1 MSLKNIKG
9 QDRPIRILKG
19 YLKSAGLQ
27 GAYLF
32 TGEEGIGKLLA
43 AENLAK
49 ALNCLNEEQDSCD
62 HCPSCIKI
70 DKREHPD
77 VHSIG
82 LDSDTI
88 KIDSIRVLKKEIGLR
103 PYEAK
108 KKVFIVNNAHNL
120 SSEAAGAILKVLEE
134 PPRDTIIILVTAKP
148 ALLFKTIIS
157 RCKIIKFSPLKR
169 AELKEILKQDYSLND
184 DTAHFL
190 AYFCEGRI
198 GYALRLK
205 ETDILKEKNEIIDL
219 FTISGNS
226 GIENARLQNRENL
239 RSQLNILT
247 SWFRDIYLIKTGTA
261 HSELINFDRKAELL
275 KHMNRYTLFDVDEII
290 KSISDSMLFLGQN
303 VNVKLLLSNLKAE
316 IWKN

>member
-9 QDRPIRILKG
+9 QDRPIRILQG
-19 YLKSAGLQ
+19 YLKSAGIQ

-49 ALNCLNEEQDSCD
+49 ALNCLNEGEDSCD

-70 DKREHPD
+70 GKRGHPD
-77 VHSIG
+77 VHLIG
-82 LDSDTI
+82 LDPDTI
-88 KIDSIRVLKKEIGLR
+88 KIDSIRELKREIGLR

-134 PPRDTIIILVTAKP
+134 PPRDSIIILVTAKP

-169 AELKEILKQDYSLND
+169 IELKEILKQDYSLND

-205 ETDILKEKNEIIDL
+205 ETDILTEKNVVIDL
-219 FTISGNS
+219 FTSSGNS

-261 HSELINFDRKAELL
+261 HSELINFDRKTELL
-275 KHMNRYTLFDVDEII
+275 KDMNRYTLFNVDEII
-290 KSISDSMLFLGQN
+290 KSISDSMLFLEQN